1 MAAIR
6 ARRDW
11 AHRSWVPHI
20 SRQAGRWT
28 VEWFP
33 LLDAKVQEQ
42 VRQAIAWAKA
52 RNQEG
57 REAARPLRPPEVN
70 GRRS

>member
-1 MAAIR
+1 MATIR
-6 ARRDW
+6 THRDW

-20 SRQAGRWT
+20 YRQHGRWN

-33 LLDAKVQEQ
+33 LLDAKIQEQ
-42 VRQAIAWAKA
+42 VQQAIAWAKA

-57 REAARPLRPPEVN
+57 R
-70 GRRS
+70 